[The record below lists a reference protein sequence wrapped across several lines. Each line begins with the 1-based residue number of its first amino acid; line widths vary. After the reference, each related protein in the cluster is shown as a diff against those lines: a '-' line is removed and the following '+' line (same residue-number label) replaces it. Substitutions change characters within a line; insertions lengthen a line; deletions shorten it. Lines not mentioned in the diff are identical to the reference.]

1 MGTTRAERRL
11 AAILAADIVGYSRL
25 IEADETATLA
35 AIKALQTEAIDPLLS
50 AHTGR
55 VVKLM
60 GDGALVEFRSVV
72 DAVTC
77 AVAMQ
82 TSVAAHQAAAPPE
95 RRVVFRIGVNLGDV
109 VVEGDDLFGD
119 GVNVAARLEQLCPPG
134 GVLISG
140 TAYDQM
146 KGKLNL
152 PIDYAGEQRV
162 KNVSDPVRTYS
173 IRMEGVKR
181 GWSLRTRRFRRFL
194 PMAAAAALV
203 LLALAGAGVWWLR
216 PIDSAIA
223 KPSIAVLPFDNLGR
237 DEATGRLAD
246 GITEDIITDLARFP
260 EFDVIARNSTET
272 YKDKAVDVRQVGK
285 DLGAGFVLEGSL
297 QRQGDQMRVTA
308 QLIESQDGR
317 HVWSERW
324 DRPSADI
331 FAVQTEIAE
340 QVANRMGGGAGL
352 IQTAGREA
360 ARRQRPENL
369 SAYELY
375 LLGTEKLEQ
384 FTKVDIEESIRL
396 LTRAVELD
404 PGLARAWIELSHA
417 HSLALTFGGDRTAAQ
432 KLAMEAAE
440 RSVAL
445 DLRDAEAHAA
455 LAMRLGEAGE
465 FVRAKSSFDTALAL
479 SPGSAE
485 ILTFY
490 ASWASTFGEPERGA
504 ELVDRA
510 IRLNPE
516 YPMWASGPFSWAYF
530 MAGRYADAARLLERV
545 PPETF
550 NPFRWVILAG
560 SYAAQSMAGEAEAT
574 RKKALASFPDLTI
587 ESFVSDPGMND
598 IEREKFADK
607 MRLAGFPSCATPEQL
622 KGLENPFRL
631 PECSAKNAP

>member
-1 MGTTRAERRL
+1 VKPGWRLRAHRFRGPVRG
-11 AAILAADIVGYSRL
+11 AAV
-25 IEADETATLA
+25 
-35 AIKALQTEAIDPLLS
+35 LLS
-50 AHTGR
+50 
-55 VVKLM
+55 V
-60 GDGALVEFRSVV
+60 
-72 DAVTC
+72 
-77 AVAMQ
+77 
-82 TSVAAHQAAAPPE
+82 
-95 RRVVFRIGVNLGDV
+95 
-109 VVEGDDLFGD
+109 
-119 GVNVAARLEQLCPPG
+119 
-134 GVLISG
+134 VLI
-140 TAYDQM
+140 
-146 KGKLNL
+146 
-152 PIDYAGEQRV
+152 
-162 KNVSDPVRTYS
+162 
-173 IRMEGVKR
+173 
-181 GWSLRTRRFRRFL
+181 
-194 PMAAAAALV
+194 
-203 LLALAGAGVWWLR
+203 AGAGAWWFR
-216 PIDSAIA
+216 PTDIAAA
-223 KPSIAVLPFDNLGR
+223 KPTIAVLPFDNLSG
-237 DEATGRLAD
+237 DDATSRLAD

-324 DRPSADI
+324 DRPSADV

-360 ARRQRPENL
+360 ARRKRPENL
-369 SAYELY
+369 NAYELY

-417 HSLALTFGGDRTAAQ
+417 HSLAPTFGGDRTAAQ
-432 KLAMEAAE
+432 KLAMEAAA
-440 RSVAL
+440 RAVAL

-465 FVRAKSSFDTALAL
+465 FVRAKSAFDTAIAL

-545 PPETF
+545 PPEAF

-560 SYAAQSMAGEAEAT
+560 SYAAQGMAGEAETT

-587 ESFVSDPGMND
+587 EGFISDPGMND
-598 IEREKFADK
+598 TERQKFADK
-607 MRLAGFPSCATPEQL
+607 MRLAGFPSCATPEQM

-631 PECSAKNAP
+631 PECSAMSTP